1 MCHLG
6 SASYMA
12 VRKLTVCGVR
22 GQNDDVLA
30 IGPILS
36 VTVFFIPPH
45 QSDLKQDASLE
56 DRSFTLEMEMLRKA
70 FLRRPGCPQ
79 FCSRS
84 TSMSHYGES
93 HQHRPLGKAG
103 GDLPGT

>member
-12 VRKLTVCGVR
+12 VGKLTVCGDR

-30 IGPILS
+30 IGPFLS

-45 QSDLKQDASLE
+45 QSDLKQDASLL
-56 DRSFTLEMEMLRKA
+56 DRSFALEMEALQKV

-103 GDLPGT
+103 RDLPGT